1 MIKYERTTISA
12 YNANVPGA
20 GLPEHSTISEATY
33 KAQISMDKNSG
44 ATIKCENGLTIVT
57 LAGVK
62 LGAYKPIEVFQIW
75 G

>member
-12 YNANVPGA
+12 YNANVPDA
-20 GLPEHSTISEATY
+20 GLPEHSTINEATY
-33 KAQISMDKNSG
+33 KAQLSMDKKAG
-44 ATIKCENGLTIVT
+44 ATIKHENNLTIVT

-62 LGAYKPIEVFQIW
+62 LSTYKPIEVFQIY

>member
-12 YNANVPGA
+12 YNANVPDA

-33 KAQISMDKNSG
+33 KAQISMDKKAG
-44 ATIKCENGLTIVT
+44 ATIKRENGLTIVT

-62 LGAYKPIEVFQIW
+62 LSTYKPIEVFQIW